1 MPQWHTGS
9 RATRGCGRSLPCG
22 HPSSS
27 KGSSVRFL
35 SRFASPAGFVLV
47 LLLFFLL
54 PFVSAS
60 CDVPGYGPAGATYT
74 GSHLVTG
81 TDPAVPDELK
91 RLADDP
97 ESPAAL
103 SDPPDPGVQLLA
115 IGLAVLAAAG
125 VLTALIPHLKAR
137 LLSGGVLAAATLVT
151 TAVTM
156 SVAQSNLQD
165 SLLGWAR
172 ETGAAENGDGDRLQ
186 EAVAEVTHTEVGFWL
201 MVAVLALITLVSTTL
216 GLLGDRLTAVLAA
229 RDSGHEQ
236 SSGFP
241 FSRPGS
247 D

>member
-1 MPQWHTGS
+1 
-9 RATRGCGRSLPCG
+9 
-22 HPSSS
+22 
-27 KGSSVRFL
+27 VRFL

-60 CDVPGYGPAGATYT
+60 CDVPGYGSAGATYK
-74 GSHLVTG
+74 GSHLVSG

-91 RLADDP
+91 RLGEDP

-125 VLTALIPHLKAR
+125 VLTALIPHMKAR

-151 TAVTM
+151 TVVTM

-165 SLLGWAR
+165 SLLSWAR
-172 ETGAAENGDGDRLQ
+172 ETGAAESQDGDRLQ
-186 EAVAEVTHTEVGFWL
+186 TAVAEVTHTEVGFWL

-216 GLLGDRLTAVLAA
+216 GLLGDRLTAVIAA

-236 SSGFP
+236 ASGFP